1 MRSWPYGLPPLR
13 SRTSR
18 HSVLEAGRQQ
28 VGRPV
33 VPRGLYSRGEPTS
46 RLPRQSSPGRRVVL
60 LNGPSAVLMN
70 IRQDGEGICGGRVR
84 NDGMHKV
91 LF

>member
-33 VPRGLYSRGEPTS
+33 VPPRALFTRRTDLASAKTVISWPASCSPERAIRGAHEHPSRWRGDL
-46 RLPRQSSPGRRVVL
+46 RRQSSKRRD
-60 LNGPSAVLMN
+60 A
-70 IRQDGEGICGGRVR
+70 
-84 NDGMHKV
+84 
-91 LF
+91 